1 MSATGLVAVKES
13 KIEIRR
19 AGLMHILFGLVRGR
33 YLLVIFN
40 L

>member
-13 KIEIRR
+13 IIEICR
-19 AGLMHILFGLVRGR
+19 AGLMHILFGLVRCA
-33 YLLVIFN
+33 YLLVIFD